1 MSMFQVTGQVVHVFD
16 APPTVSKDT
25 GEVTRESRP
34 KVQMIGD
41 IPLPNGQSRYD
52 IVTLTVEDKAEW
64 AALQG
69 RRVAVPLG
77 MFAPSKG
84 NILYFIPKG
93 CHPRPVEALGA
104 TQ

>member
-16 APPTVSKDT
+16 APATVNKDT

-41 IPLPNGQSRYD
+41 IPLPNGQLRYD

-64 AALQG
+64 ADLQG
-69 RRVAVPLG
+69 HRVAVPLG
-77 MFAPSKG
+77 MFSPSKG